1 MSDNNDLR
9 NDGQAD
15 EAVQAVVDRVLSWR
29 AGAPAE
35 TAMAELQAG
44 LSQVGTDM
52 PAEWLARTA
61 DRISHAD
68 PAQQEQ
74 PPSP

>member
-1 MSDNNDLR
+1 
-9 NDGQAD
+9 
-15 EAVQAVVDRVLSWR
+15 VDRVLSWQ

-35 TAMAELQAG
+35 TVMAELQAG
-44 LSQVGTDM
+44 LRQVGTDM

-61 DRISHAD
+61 DRTSHAD